1 MPQLI
6 ELTDVTLD
14 QTLLNERPPVLT
26 PQLPPNTA
34 YYKVLYYNDVAQKWN
49 FAVRYALLVFK
60 RRLVTGS
67 SALAA
72 NINSLLQWGELF
84 VIDGSETAYYARSN
98 STTTAGTYNGNNTVI
113 KLAGPG
119 AFVSRDSEQI
129 VGAKKVIAA
138 DAVIGK
144 NLTVI
149 GEFKPLGATIDC
161 GKYIGAPASISAP
174 SGVTATSTAPYSATV
189 SWSAVGGNNIK
200 NYIVEM
206 SEVGLYTGAT
216 SSSSSASS
224 AAAPTDWAAV
234 RATNQGDATS
244 VEVAGLRPGMLYAF
258 RVAALSKTG
267 NIAYS
272 GSSTVI
278 PVLAYAA

>member
-1 MPQLI
+1 MPQLF
-6 ELTDVTLD
+6 ELTDVTLN

-60 RRLVTGS
+60 RRLVTAS

-72 NINSLLQWGELF
+72 NINSALQWGELF
-84 VIDGSETAYYARSN
+84 VIDGSETAYYVRSN
-98 STTTAGTYNGNNTVI
+98 PTTAAGSYTGNNTLI

-119 AFVSRDSEQI
+119 AFVSRDSEQV

-144 NLTVI
+144 DLTVI

-161 GKYIGAPASISAP
+161 GKYIGTPASISAP
-174 SGVTATSTAPYSATV
+174 SGVTATSPAPYSATV
-189 SWSAVGGNNIK
+189 SWSAVSGDNVK

-216 SSSSSASS
+216 ASS
-224 AAAPTDWAAV
+224 GSEPLSGWAAV
-234 RATNQGDATS
+234 RATKKDDATS

-258 RVAALSKTG
+258 RVAVLSTTG
-267 NIAYS
+267 DIAYS
-272 GSSTVI
+272 GPSAVI

>member
-6 ELTDVTLD
+6 ELTDVTLN

-67 SALAA
+67 AALAA

-98 STTTAGTYNGNNTVI
+98 PTTTAGAYDGNNTVI

-119 AFVSRDSEQI
+119 AFVSRDSEQV

-161 GKYIGAPASISAP
+161 GKYIGTPASISAP
-174 SGVTATSTAPYSATV
+174 SGVTATSAAPYSATV
-189 SWSAVGGNNIK
+189 SWSAVGGDNVK

-216 SSSSSASS
+216 SSSSSAAS
-224 AAAPTDWAAV
+224 PTGWAAV
-234 RATNQGDATS
+234 RATNQNDATS

-267 NIAYS
+267 DIAYS
-272 GSSTVI
+272 GSSAVI